1 MDKLR
6 EPKIKYPFKTFFK
19 RVTPNEFVYFFK
31 DETLQCMAFILSFCK
46 SKSYIRKTLSYLSE
60 DAAIYINN
68 YINECHEDFIN
79 HDITKEIEIF
89 CEKLIK
95 RYQDGEFSKTF
106 RSQTSNFLSKK
117 IIIENKIIDTLKDD
131 VKNSSKIFE
140 DISKNVEIYL
150 NKKKD
155 KETIILD
162 EKAKLL
168 KYLTEIL
175 KKESLQETVTKLD
188 MEVQEYKKNYR
199 SQLSQKELDNMSEK
213 TMKEILVE
221 SSDYPEVN

>member
-6 EPKIKYPFKTFFK
+6 EPKIKYPFQNFFK
-19 RVTPNEFVYFFK
+19 KVTPNEFVYFFK
-31 DETLQCMAFILSFCK
+31 GETLQCMAFILSFCK

-60 DAAIYINN
+60 DAAVYINN

-106 RSQTSNFLSKK
+106 RSQTSNFLSRQ
-117 IIIENKIIDTLKDD
+117 IVTENKIINALKDD

-140 DISKNVEIYL
+140 EISTNVKIYL
-150 NKKKD
+150 DKKSD
-155 KETIILD
+155 KESIILD

-168 KYLTEIL
+168 KHLTEIL
-175 KKESLQETVTKLD
+175 KKESLQQTVTKLD

-199 SQLSQKELDNMSEK
+199 SQLSQQDFDKMSEN
-213 TMKEILVE
+213 TIKEILVE
-221 SSDYPEVN
+221 EENNV